1 MRVLFQ
7 QASSQNNAL
16 KELLAWFVLRVWQNE
31 RHEQKVFRVRYFGSE
46 VFRVSVKTTNVQQQY
61 MHG

>member
-31 RHEQKVFRVRYFGSE
+31 RHEQKVFRVRY
-46 VFRVSVKTTNVQQQY
+46 
-61 MHG
+61 